1 VEAQV
6 LTGLMERFGYRSLAD
21 ARAESAEILRMTE
34 IVRLGTP
41 EREDGEPGGG

>member
-21 ARAESAEILRMTE
+21 ARAESSEILRLLE

-41 EREDGEPGGG
+41 RPEAGE